1 MALVRQRP
9 GKPVELGDDQRVAFA
24 ASGQGFTQAGPFP
37 VGAGQPVI
45 DVDPVGCHT
54 ECGEAVTLSGQ
65 VLLIG
70 GASGV
75 PDE

>member
-1 MALVRQRP
+1 LQV
-9 GKPVELGDDQRVAFA
+9 KLDE
-24 ASGQGFTQAGPFP
+24 
-37 VGAGQPVI
+37 AGQPVI
-45 DVDPVGCHT
+45 DVDTVDGHT
-54 ECGEAVTLSGQ
+54 QRGEAVTLGGQ

>member
-1 MALVRQRP
+1 VINVNPVDGHTQR
-9 GKPVELGDDQRVAFA
+9 
-24 ASGQGFTQAGPFP
+24 
-37 VGAGQPVI
+37 
-45 DVDPVGCHT
+45 
-54 ECGEAVTLSGQ
+54 GEAVTLSSE